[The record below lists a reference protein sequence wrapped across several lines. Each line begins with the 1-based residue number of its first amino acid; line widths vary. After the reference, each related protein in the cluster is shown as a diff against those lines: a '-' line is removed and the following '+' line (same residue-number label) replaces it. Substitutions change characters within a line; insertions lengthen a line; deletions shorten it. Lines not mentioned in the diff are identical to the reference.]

1 MQKINFVRL
10 SEIAKWPRNPKD
22 HDLPSIEASIRR
34 FGFIDPLVRDETTGR
49 LVAGHGRAEALE
61 RLKKGGKERPA
72 RVEVAP
78 DGEWLVPVLGG
89 VSFENETDAEAY
101 LIASN
106 RLVETGGYDDTLL
119 RAILADLRD
128 ADALG
133 GTGFS
138 EREVDAILKAA
149 AKDAPT
155 LAEGFTDEADATMDA
170 LEGEDDDVRTLV
182 LTVEAEEYQTF
193 VSRLQ
198 AVMRACKGASWTDAV
213 RALLDRWD
221 EAERG

>member
-1 MQKINFVRL
+1 MTRIDHVRL

-34 FGFIDPLVRDETTGR
+34 FGFIDPLVRDEKTGR

-61 RLKKGGKERPA
+61 RLKKSNKDRPS
-72 RVEVAP
+72 RIEIAP
-78 DGEWLVPVLGG
+78 DGEWLVPVLSG
-89 VSFENETDAEAY
+89 VSFDSDTDAEAY

-106 RLVETGGYDDTLL
+106 RLVETGGYDDVLL

-128 ADALG
+128 ADALA

-138 EREVDAILKAA
+138 ESQVDSLLRSA
-149 AKDAPT
+149 AKDAT
-155 LAEGFTDEADATMDA
+155 LPQSVLDEADATMDA
-170 LEGEDDDVRTLV
+170 LDVGEAETRELV
-182 LTVEAEEYQTF
+182 LHIEADEYQGF

-213 RALLDRWD
+213 KALLDRWESD
-221 EAERG
+221 DGI

>member
-1 MQKINFVRL
+1 MTRIEHVRL

-34 FGFIDPLVRDETTGR
+34 FGFIDPLVRDEKTGR

-61 RLKKGGKERPA
+61 RLKKIGKDRPS
-72 RVEVAP
+72 RVEIAP
-78 DGEWLVPVLGG
+78 DGEWLVPVLSG
-89 VSFENETDAEAY
+89 VSFESDTDAEAY

-106 RLVETGGYDDTLL
+106 RLVETGGYDDVLL

-128 ADALG
+128 ADALA

-138 EREVDAILKAA
+138 ESQVDSLLRSA
-149 AKDAPT
+149 AKDST
-155 LAEGFTDEADATMDA
+155 LPQSVLDEADATMDA
-170 LEGEDDDVRTLV
+170 LDVGEAETRALV
-182 LTVEAEEYQTF
+182 LHIEADEYQGF

-198 AVMRACKGASWTDAV
+198 AVMKAARGASWTDAV
-213 RALLDRWD
+213 KALLDRWESD
-221 EAERG
+221 DDA